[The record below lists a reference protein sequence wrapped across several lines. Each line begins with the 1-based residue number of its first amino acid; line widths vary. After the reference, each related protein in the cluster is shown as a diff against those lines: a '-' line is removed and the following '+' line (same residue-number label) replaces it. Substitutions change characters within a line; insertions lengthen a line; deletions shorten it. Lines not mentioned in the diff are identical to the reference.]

1 VGGNG
6 GCVAGTISSGGVG
19 GSETAGEE
27 TIVAQ
32 RFLQTLAELAA
43 KAGGEPPLP
52 PCPRTATLESIRAL
66 AGNEMLAAVL
76 KEHDELKKQL
86 DEWQDLAKRAEKR
99 KPAWETLCD
108 LLDHANG
115 LAEAAD
121 FQAEADAIRDERR
134 LLEDSDPVPA
144 IHAKVVKLLRAAL
157 KMAHAGTKEAFGRE
171 MRALGENPNWQ
182 KINQADQAR
191 LLKEAG
197 IAEVRELEVG
207 DDARLIAALSERS
220 LPVWSATADALPERF
235 RQAAL
240 AAAKLLEPKTQSVKL
255 KSGTL
260 KTPEEVKAW
269 LAETEEDLLAKLE
282 KGPIV
287 IN

>member
-1 VGGNG
+1 L
-6 GCVAGTISSGGVG
+6 AG
-19 GSETAGEE
+19 
-27 TIVAQ
+27 
-32 RFLQTLAELAA
+32 
-43 KAGGEPPLP
+43 KAGGEAPLP
-52 PCPRTATLESIRAL
+52 ACPKTTLVDTIRAL
-66 AGNEMLAAVL
+66 SGNEMLAAIL

-86 DEWQDLAKRAEKR
+86 GEWQDLAKRADKR

-115 LAEAAD
+115 LAEAAE

-144 IHAKVVKLLRAAL
+144 IHDKIVKLLRAAL
-157 KMAHAGTKEAFGRE
+157 KKAHAATKEAFDRE
-171 MRALGENPNWQ
+171 MDALGENSNWQ
-182 KINQADQAR
+182 KVKKADQAR

-197 IAEVRELEVG
+197 VVEVGDLSVG
-207 DDARLIAALSERS
+207 DDAALIAALAERS
-220 LPVWSATADALPERF
+220 LPVWAATADALPERF

-240 AAAKLLEPKTQSVKL
+240 AAARLLEPRTQSVKL

-269 LAETEEDLLAKLE
+269 LAETEATLIEKLK
-282 KGPIV
+282 KGPVV
-287 IN
+287 IG